1 MNRALFSTGKDDWE
15 TPKDFY
21 KRLDN
26 EFHLHLTHVA
36 HTKTQ
41 NAKSITQKTIMG

>member
-21 KRLDN
+21 KRLDPY
-26 EFHLHLTHVA
+26 HS
-36 HTKTQ
+36 KIKQ
-41 NAKSITQKTIMG
+41 RIKSGELVGNRFRNPGE